1 MGGGGGALARAQ
13 AGTAGG
19 GLGPSSSELSPT
31 TIASARD
38 DIVMA
43 CVRRLAGDGV
53 YWDRLRVSGRVRG
66 ATCAAPRK
74 NRPTSLRGAFPS
86 SRAANLT
93 TTRDAPPSAGPPP
106 QHGGSRRRARRP
118 AQRPAADEQAAKKHG
133 CVHQRSSAATRPRA
147 AAKRAQPHGFTLR
160 PLSRRSA
167 CRGRALGVSLG
178 VLDSRLGGV
187 ILSRGSG
194 VKTLD

>member
-1 MGGGGGALARAQ
+1 MTRRD
-13 AGTAGG
+13 
-19 GLGPSSSELSPT
+19 LGSSSSELSGIS
-31 TIASARD
+31 IAFAGH

-106 QHGGSRRRARRP
+106 QPPWSRR
-118 AQRPAADEQAAKKHG
+118 AAA
-133 CVHQRSSAATRPRA
+133 PRA
-147 AAKRAQPHGFTLR
+147 ALHRCSREPHGFVSRCCAERRAQPQRDGARSRSIDQHEIRSISKRGLVGR
-160 PLSRRSA
+160 P
-167 CRGRALGVSLG
+167 RGRQ
-178 VLDSRLGGV
+178 SR
-187 ILSRGSG
+187 
-194 VKTLD
+194 DCY